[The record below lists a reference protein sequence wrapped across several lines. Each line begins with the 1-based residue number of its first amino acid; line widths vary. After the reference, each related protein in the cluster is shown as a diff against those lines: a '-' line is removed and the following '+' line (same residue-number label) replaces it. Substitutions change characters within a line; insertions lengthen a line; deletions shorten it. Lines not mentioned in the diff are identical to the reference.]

1 MRRLLA
7 APAAVAAVVLL
18 AGCAAQAGAAPT
30 PAPTLSP
37 TWVDL
42 DAAAGVR
49 DSGNGLWLLDGPTA
63 AGEVVNATR
72 AGGDVTMTLA
82 VHETIPVEGGDIVD
96 GRAISVDR
104 SGSPDRYRASFTVG
118 DQTGELVV
126 IGADAWMRGNE
137 ALRARFALEG
147 DGFACVS
154 RQSAGFAEL
163 EKLVNPADVVRSAL
177 IGMEI
182 GVLPPEEGDTDLS
195 LAIGTGGAPVG
206 ELVVAAQGAPL
217 PSTLMSADPTGT
229 VRAEFAWGETP
240 AVEAPEGA
248 PESCR

>member
-7 APAAVAAVVLL
+7 AAGAVTAAAFL
-18 AGCAAQAGAAPT
+18 AGCAAHAGAAPT

-49 DSGNGLWLLDGPTA
+49 DGGNGLWLLDGPTA
-63 AGEVVNATR
+63 AGEVVTAAR
-72 AGGDVTMTLA
+72 AGGDVTMTL
-82 VHETIPVEGGDIVD
+82 VVRETIPVEGGDIVD
-96 GRAISVDR
+96 GRSIRVER
-104 SGSPDRYRASFTVG
+104 SGTPDRFRADFTVG
-118 DQTGELVV
+118 DQSGELVV
-126 IGADAWMRGNE
+126 VGADAWLRGN
-137 ALRARFALEG
+137 AAVRARFALEG
-147 DGFACVS
+147 DGFTCIS

-163 EKLVNPADVVRSAL
+163 EKLLSPADVVRSAL

-195 LAIGTGGAPVG
+195 LVIGAGGAPVG
-206 ELVVAAQGAPL
+206 ELLVAAKGAPL
-217 PSTLMSADPTGT
+217 PSTLVSADPTGS
-229 VRAEFAWGETP
+229 VRAEFAWAETP
-240 AVEAPEGA
+240 AVEPPEAA